1 MLSVPLPG
9 FITWPSIAALH
20 LQTCYDMTD
29 MGVINIV
36 LGSIMLLWCH
46 LIWLLMLM
54 MSLFQFMRFEVQ
66 TV

>member
-1 MLSVPLPG
+1 
-9 FITWPSIAALH
+9 
-20 LQTCYDMTD
+20 MTD